1 MDSPSPSGA
10 SWPRWRRVRTPP
22 RKRSLPA
29 VGANHGRSSATY
41 GASDALPP
49 WLAPEVHCYGWAMRK
64 LPTSRASSAAP
75 DWASQ
80 QPGAASS
87 TARSIMSRS
96 TASTGGSEAS
106 ASQDTVRRGDGTRAQ
121 NVSSSPP
128 GSQLDS
134 TMIGRPPPATAR
146 VDYRVMDCRSQGGID
161 QTCAEVADSNGARDP
176 FEQLMLIGSSLYASG

>member
-29 VGANHGRSSATY
+29 AGANHGRSSATR

-49 WLAPEVHCYGWAMRK
+49 WLTPEVHCYGWVMRK
-64 LPTSRASSAAP
+64 LLASRASNAAP

-80 QPGAASS
+80 RPGAASS

-96 TASTGGSEAS
+96 TASTGGSVAS

-121 NVSSSPP
+121 NVSSSPA
-128 GSQLDS
+128 GSQLDA
-134 TMIGRPPPATAR
+134 TMVGGPRPAAAG
-146 VDYRVMDCRSQGGID
+146 VDHRLMDCPSQAALTKPAPRWRTRMGL
-161 QTCAEVADSNGARDP
+161 AA
-176 FEQLMLIGSSLYASG
+176 L